1 MQIKIKRYNEG
12 VMKKKPRFAV
22 FLPLI
27 VLLFVVLFQAHLVGL
42 ERQSHFAQA
51 YRWQPWRHDLLEKA
65 GLFAVEQGNPT
76 ESMDFF
82 LRARQHG
89 SLATPGRLAL
99 AESYWQVGQTED
111 ALREW
116 EDLHA
121 ENLLQDP
128 QILLRM
134 ARHYHQKADFT
145 READIARAGINLAPD
160 LAEFHWRLGLLKMA
174 ESPLEAIPLFERIQ
188 AFDPQPDYPLSD
200 LVRSLDRAS
209 LVDSPA
215 YQLTIAAQSLA
226 ALDEWTLAHQ
236 ALQRALAD
244 NPDYAPAWAL
254 LAEVRQ
260 QTGLPDA
267 LAALDRALALDPL
280 DASAHAYLGLYWQRQ
295 NDFDRAAAAFWR
307 AAELEPDNPFW
318 FISLA
323 EVSLSSGDLPSAYAY
338 SLQATRVA
346 PENALAWRTL
356 AIFCLKT
363 EGCLREDG
371 LPAAL
376 KARSLALDDWRNAD
390 ILGQVFMA
398 LGEDASARALLTRAI
413 QLAPAEAAPRFHLGL
428 LHLRRGESEP
438 ARQNLQDA
446 LNLDPDGL
454 LAETIR
460 RIMARYLP

>member
-1 MQIKIKRYNEG
+1 
-12 VMKKKPRFAV
+12 MKKKLRFAV

-27 VLLFVVLFQAHLVGL
+27 LLLFGVIFQVHLADL
-42 ERQSHFAQA
+42 ERQSQFEQA

-65 GLFAVEQGNPT
+65 GLFAAEQGSPA
-76 ESMDFF
+76 EAIDFF

-89 SLATPGRLAL
+89 SLTPAGRLAL
-99 AESYWQVGQTED
+99 AESHWQAGQTED

-116 EDLHA
+116 ESLRA
-121 ENLLQDP
+121 EGLLQDP

-134 ARHYHQKADFT
+134 ARHYHKTAEFG
-145 READIARAGINLAPD
+145 READIARAGIDLAPD

-174 ESPLEAIPLFERIQ
+174 ESPLEAIPFFERIQ
-188 AFDPQPDYPLSD
+188 AFDPQPGYPLTD

-215 YQLTIAAQSLA
+215 YQLTVAAQSLA
-226 ALDEWTLAHQ
+226 ALGEWTLAHQ
-236 ALQRALAD
+236 ALERALAD
-244 NPDYAPAWAL
+244 DPDYAPAWAL
-254 LAEVRQ
+254 LGEVRQ
-260 QTGLPDA
+260 QTGAPDA
-267 LAALDRALALDPL
+267 LDALDRALARDPL
-280 DASAHAYLGLYWQRQ
+280 DASAHAYLGLYWQRR
-295 NDFDRAAAAFWR
+295 NDFERAAASFWR

-323 EVSLSSGDLPSAYAY
+323 EVSLSGGDVPSAHAYA
-338 SLQATRVA
+338 LQATRVA
-346 PENALAWRTL
+346 PENALAWRAL

-376 KARSLALDDWRNAD
+376 KARSLAPDDWRSAD

-413 QLAPAEAAPRFHLGL
+413 ELAPAEAAPRFHLGL
-428 LHLRRGESEP
+428 LHLRRGETEP
-438 ARQNLQDA
+438 ARQNLQVA
-446 LNLDPDGL
+446 LNIDPDGP

-460 RIMARYLP
+460 RVMARYLP